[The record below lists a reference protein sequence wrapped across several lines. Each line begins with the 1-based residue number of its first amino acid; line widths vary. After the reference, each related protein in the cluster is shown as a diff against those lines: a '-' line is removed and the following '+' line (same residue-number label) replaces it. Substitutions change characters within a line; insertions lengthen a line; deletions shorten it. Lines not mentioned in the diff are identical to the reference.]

1 MLTTTP
7 LPTRLSLV
15 RPEAGPHWIDSAW
28 WPHSRD
34 LTDELPILLA
44 SLNHRWGRIT
54 RVTVHTEMW
63 PVPSSYALHRSRGA
77 HQPVRRRR
85 QPPQD
90 LPALLRGGPVRSA
103 GRRARYA
110 SGRSPTPH
118 GRSSAAQRLGVA
130 WDVGSCTLTC
140 DGPKGATPARMHR
153 GRLRP
158 CRAWSQLGP
167 GPRPPAV
174 RHDPRGAVCFRW
186 QFSGRHEG
194 VQEGCVALL
203 PSVMGTHLPRW
214 RCAVRRGRRRGR
226 PVQGLIGAGSPL
238 CLLSVVT
245 GHLLFDDAG
254 RLLAA
259 GACAG
264 PERDGRGDAAPLV
277 YLRVGGVGGRE
288 AAVRGGPGWVRR
300 GGGTSFVGVP
310 SRLKGRPPVT
320 RGLDPRRPAGR
331 AIGVSTTVNPAPWR
345 ATTTPSFRR
354 TSIALTTVA
363 RDTPNCSVSSR
374 PDGRRSPGANSPSVM
389 RARR

>member
-1 MLTTTP
+1 MQS
-7 LPTRLSLV
+7 RALSRATARKG
-15 RPEAGPHWIDSAW
+15 RP
-28 WPHSRD
+28 
-34 LTDELPILLA
+34 
-44 SLNHRWGRIT
+44 
-54 RVTVHTEMW
+54 
-63 PVPSSYALHRSRGA
+63 
-77 HQPVRRRR
+77 
-85 QPPQD
+85 
-90 LPALLRGGPVRSA
+90 
-103 GRRARYA
+103 RRACTGVVCVPA
-110 SGRSPTPH
+110 G
-118 GRSSAAQRLGVA
+118 LGHS
-130 WDVGSCTLTC
+130 W
-140 DGPKGATPARMHR
+140 ARVLAH
-153 GRLRP
+153 
-158 CRAWSQLGP
+158 
-167 GPRPPAV
+167 PRCGTIRAV
-174 RHDPRGAVCFRW
+174 RCVFGGSSPGDTRASRRAVWRCC
-186 QFSGRHEG
+186 QS
-194 VQEGCVALL
+194 
-203 PSVMGTHLPRW
+203 SVMGTPLPRW